1 MELVTPDLGTIF
13 WMTIVFAVVVVILKK
28 FAWKPILSG
37 LYEREESIAHA
48 LDLAEKARKEM
59 EKLKAGNEELLT
71 KAKKERELILEQAIV
86 VKENIIAE
94 AKEKAA
100 AETQKNIEQ
109 ARRQIQNEKQAAIED
124 VKKQVAEVSLMI
136 AEKIIRKEMADDKLQ
151 QKMVNDL
158 IEEVKLN

>member
-37 LYEREESIAHA
+37 LYEREESIANA
-48 LDLAEKARKEM
+48 LNSAKKARDEM
-59 EKLKAGNEELLT
+59 EELKAGNEELLVQ
-71 KAKKERELILEQAIV
+71 AKRERELILEQALT

-124 VKKQVAEVSLMI
+124 MKRQMAEVSLMI
-136 AEKIIRKEMADDKLQ
+136 AEKIIRKEMADDKQ
-151 QKMVNDL
+151 HQKMVNEL